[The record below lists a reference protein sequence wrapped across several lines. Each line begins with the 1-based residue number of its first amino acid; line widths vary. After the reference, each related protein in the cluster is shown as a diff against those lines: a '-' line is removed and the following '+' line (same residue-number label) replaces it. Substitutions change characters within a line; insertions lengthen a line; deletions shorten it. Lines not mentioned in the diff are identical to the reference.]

1 MNSLGSNEKFEILYE
16 KYADTLYRLAL
27 VNVQSSTDAED
38 IVHDV
43 FIKWFEHQ
51 PAFNDEKHEE
61 GWFVK
66 VAVNACHDLNRKKA
80 YRNHDSIDDIHH
92 IKSEEKE
99 ESSIIYSISLVPER
113 YRTVLTLHYF
123 EDYSVT
129 EIAKALGLSQSA
141 VKMRLS
147 RGREHLKNIIEG
159 GGSTD

>member
-1 MNSLGSNEKFEILYE
+1 MNSFGSNEKFEMLYD

-27 VNVQSSTDAED
+27 VNVQNSADAED

-43 FIKWFEHQ
+43 FIKWFEHL

-66 VAVNACHDLNRKKA
+66 VTVNACHDFLRKKKH
-80 YRNHDSIDDIHH
+80 RTHDNIDDIHH

-99 ESSIIYSISLVPER
+99 ESSIIYSLSLVPER

-123 EDYSVT
+123 EDYSVA
-129 EIAKALGLSQSA
+129 EISKASGLSQSA
-141 VKMRLS
+141 VKTRLS

-159 GGSTD
+159 EGSSD